1 MKNTT
6 IWKSLSHIR
15 EDYIEEA
22 APDKAA
28 AASAAA
34 SAATPARSPKSVQR
48 RIIEWG
54 ALAACFAL
62 VAGFAITGIGSLLGN
77 TTDEFD
83 RYGTRPAMNYVVTQ
97 EASWR
102 EWGFPCTID
111 GQKLVWRFPIIEW
124 EGETYALA
132 QDHKSYIQVQ
142 PDQIGEVLEKISLN
156 VRELSDH
163 QISATVNATISAHKD
178 IDPAYGVVLTIEGVE
193 NPVLYR
199 SGKYAESF
207 EELVDKTNLQEYL
220 TSYEYIIHTT
230 QNKQGEDVRIAF
242 EEMTPDILWEQL
254 LSYGK
259 TVDYDGEDDEYLRI
273 GVGHELLRPNSFV
286 LCISEDGYITLAMLK
301 AGKAIYVGADRVQ
314 AFMDYLDANH
324 PGYRLVEKDYSVPE
338 GEMNTV
344 TVTSKAHTN

>member
-1 MKNTT
+1 MKNLT
-6 IWKSLSHIR
+6 IWKSLSQIR

-28 AASAAA
+28 VS
-34 SAATPARSPKSVQR
+34 TRSPKSVQR

-77 TTDEFD
+77 PIATDEFD
-83 RYGTRPAMNYVVTQ
+83 RYETRPAQNYVVTQ

-111 GQKLVWRFPIIEW
+111 GQQLVWKFPIIEW
-124 EGETYALA
+124 EGETYGLA
-132 QDHKSYIQVQ
+132 QDHKSFIQVQ
-142 PDQIGEVLEKISLN
+142 PDQIGEILEEIQLN
-156 VRELSDH
+156 VRELSDQ
-163 QISATVNATISAHKD
+163 QISATVNATISAYKG

-193 NPVLYR
+193 APVLYR
-199 SGKYAESF
+199 SGKYADSF
-207 EELVDKTNLQEYL
+207 EELMKKTNLQEYL
-220 TSYEYIIHTT
+220 TSYDYIIHTT
-230 QNKQGEDVRIAF
+230 QNKQGEDVKIAF
-242 EEMTPDILWEQL
+242 EEMTAEILWEQL
-254 LSYGK
+254 LAYGK
-259 TVDYDGEDDEYLRI
+259 TVDYTGEDSDFLRI

-344 TVTSKAHTN
+344 TVTSKAHLN

>member
-6 IWKSLSHIR
+6 IWKNLSHIR

-22 APDKAA
+22 APDQAA
-28 AASAAA
+28 VSV
-34 SAATPARSPKSVQR
+34 RSPKTVQR

-62 VAGFAITGIGSLLGN
+62 VAGFAVTGIGSLLGN

-83 RYGTRPAMNYVVTQ
+83 RYETRPALNYVITQ

-111 GQKLVWRFPIIEW
+111 GQQLVWSFPIIEW
-124 EGETYALA
+124 NGETYGLA
-132 QDHKSYIQVQ
+132 QDHKSYIQVK
-142 PDQIGEVLEKISLN
+142 PDQIGEVLEEIALN
-156 VRELSDH
+156 VRELSDQ

-199 SGKYAESF
+199 SGKIAESF
-207 EELVDKTNLQEYL
+207 DELVEKTNLQEYL

-230 QNKQGEDVRIAF
+230 QNSKGERVQIAF
-242 EEMTPDILWEQL
+242 EEMTPDILWNEL
-254 LSYGK
+254 LSHGK
-259 TVDYDGEDDEYLRI
+259 TVDYDGEDSEYLRI
-273 GVGHELLRPNSFV
+273 GVGHELLRPNAFV

-314 AFMDYLDANH
+314 AFMEYLDANH

-344 TVTSKAHTN
+344 TVTSKAHLN

>member
-6 IWKSLSHIR
+6 IWKSLSQIR

-22 APDKAA
+22 APEKAA
-28 AASAAA
+28 V
-34 SAATPARSPKSVQR
+34 PVRSPKSVQR

-62 VAGFAITGIGSLLGN
+62 VAGFAVAGIGSLFGN
-77 TTDEFD
+77 PIATDEFD
-83 RYGTRPAMNYVVTQ
+83 RYETRPAMHYVVTQ

-111 GQKLVWRFPIIEW
+111 GQQLVWRFPIIEW
-124 EGETYALA
+124 EGETYGLA
-132 QDHKSYIQVQ
+132 QDHKSFIQVQ
-142 PDQIGEVLEKISLN
+142 PDQIGEVLEEISLK
-156 VRELSDH
+156 VRELSDQ

-178 IDPAYGVVLTIEGVE
+178 IDPAYGVVLTIDGVE

-199 SGKYAESF
+199 SGKIAESF
-207 EELVDKTNLQEYL
+207 EELIDKTNLQEYL

-242 EEMTPDILWEQL
+242 EEMTAEILWNEL

-314 AFMDYLDANH
+314 TFMDYLDANH